1 MWPKCL
7 TILAAISVV
16 FGVAEEVHEID
27 VLPLVPFKPYQLP
40 RMRWTDLNRVL
51 GSKASDKMLT
61 SKPMETLLGK
71 IDVLKEDP
79 KKFKKLSADE
89 VKSLHGDDEFI
100 AEKEV
105 WVAFELLHERDF
117 DAAIALLDQVKTQV
131 VKQFGKQHP
140 LYANA
145 LADLGYAYM
154 ESGDYVQAN
163 KFLVEAMEVDEG
175 KQPHHL
181 DGQDI
186 EQNVGLQ
193 EKFGVYNTAASINL
207 LATSAIRSGMGDF
220 PTLSNI
226 YESAFNG
233 LHKAS
238 HDAQADILLN
248 LANLYRLHWLP
259 LRAINMFK
267 LAKQYVSSSS
277 LKYSDLLLGL
287 GVSYLMEGEFHQ
299 GQNVLTSAVDIY
311 NEQRPGSP
319 GHWEAMYYLGTAK
332 LMLGKYGGAL
342 ELFQAVRKQLPV
354 DQSMP
359 YARAVLMASIAQCL
373 EKMDYIVQATSM
385 VEAAQALLKSTKED
399 AIDNPLFLPYV
410 QLKLDHLAAMLSKTD
425 ATKHAAAYDRAVML
439 FGETHALAVMHKV

>member
-163 KFLVEAMEVDEG
+163 KFLVEAMEVDE
-175 KQPHHL
+175 
-181 DGQDI
+181 
-186 EQNVGLQ
+186 GLQ

>member
-175 KQPHHL
+175 
-181 DGQDI
+181 
-186 EQNVGLQ
+186 LQ

-299 GQNVLTSAVDIY
+299 SQNVLTSAVDIY

-399 AIDNPLFLPYV
+399 AIDNPVFLPYV

>member
-1 MWPKCL
+1 MWPSCL
-7 TILAAISVV
+7 TILAAIAVV
-16 FGVAEEVHEID
+16 FGAEEVHEID
-27 VLPLVPFKPYQLP
+27 VLPLAPFKPYQLP

-79 KKFKKLSADE
+79 KKFMKLSADE

-131 VKQFGKQHP
+131 IKQFGKQHP

-175 KQPHHL
+175 
-181 DGQDI
+181 
-186 EQNVGLQ
+186 LQ

-226 YESAFNG
+226 YESGFNG

-319 GHWEAMYYLGTAK
+319 GHLEAMYYLGTAK
-332 LMLGKYGGAL
+332 LMLSKYGGAL
-342 ELFQAVRKQLPV
+342 ELFRAVRKQLPA

-373 EKMDYIVQATSM
+373 EKMDYIVQATTM
-385 VEAAQALLKSTKED
+385 VEAAQALLQSTKED

-410 QLKLDHLAAMLSKTD
+410 QLKLDHLAAMLTKTD
-425 ATKHAAAYDRAVML
+425 ATKHAAADA
-439 FGETHALAVMHKV
+439 